1 MAVTAF
7 AEQTALSVSTTK
19 LSLIT
24 GTSTLTVQT
33 TAGAY
38 QVMVDGVANMAKGDV
53 FEIEVTEKVRSGGTA
68 RTIFSARMNGAQTQ
82 PFVIPTLML
91 LNGWSVNIIK
101 IAGTDRAFDT
111 SIRKAG

>member
-7 AEQTALSVSTTK
+7 VEQTALSVSTTE

-33 TAGAY
+33 TAGAF
-38 QVMVDGVANMAKGDV
+38 QLFIDPVANMAKGDV
-53 FEIEVTEKVRSGGTA
+53 FAIYVYEKVRSGGTQ
-68 RTIFSARMNGAQTQ
+68 RLVFSARLNGTQ
-82 PFVIPTLML
+82 DEAFVAPTLML
-91 LNGWSVNIIK
+91 LNGWSMSMKK

>member
-38 QVMVDGVANMAKGDV
+38 QVWVDPVANMAKSDV
-53 FEIEVTEKVRSGGTA
+53 FELEITEKVRASGTA
-68 RTIFSARMNGAQTQ
+68 RVVFSYRLNGAQTQ
-82 PFVIPTLML
+82 AYVTPTLML

-111 SIRKAG
+111 SVRKAG

>member
-38 QVMVDGVANMAKGDV
+38 QVVIDGVANMAKGDV
-53 FEIEVTEKVRSGGTA
+53 FEWEITEKVRSGGTA
-68 RTIFSARMNGAQTQ
+68 RKIAGGRLNGAQVE
-82 PFVIPTLML
+82 PLVVPTLML
-91 LNGWSVNIIK
+91 LNGWSANIIK